1 MKWVKYTIESTIEA
15 EDIISCELAELG
27 VEGVQIEDSLPL
39 SFAELEAMYVDP
51 DAEELMPDS
60 IPDIDGSRISFYI
73 RITDG
78 ESDINVPVKS
88 SDTVD
93 ASYTIHDRLWDQEEV
108 EALIG
113 EIRNRLNEMSAYVDI
128 GTGRITAD
136 YTEET
141 EWIDKWKEYYKPLVA
156 ANILVIPYWEDVPSE
171 YQVATE
177 DESLRVVRLNPGSA
191 FGSGSHET
199 TRLCMELIEK
209 YLKKGDRFID
219 IGAGSGIL
227 GLAALSNGAS
237 YVYSVELDPACEHIM
252 QENMELNGISEDEFR
267 IGIGNIL
274 EDDEMRAAAGD
285 DYDVLAANILAPVT
299 ITLSGPGQA
308 DSLVRKGGFFI
319 TSGIAK
325 YREDE
330 VKAAFM
336 RNPEWRIIDSRSA
349 GDWTALV
356 CERI

>member
-60 IPDIDGSRISFYI
+60 IPDIDGSRISFYL

-141 EWIDKWKEYYKPLVA
+141 EWIDKWKKNGWKTTKIYFKERTEY
-156 ANILVIPYWEDVPSE
+156 E
-171 YQVATE
+171 TE
-177 DESLRVVRLNPGSA
+177 IQCNRHDLFGLFTES
-191 FGSGSHET
+191 
-199 TRLCMELIEK
+199 
-209 YLKKGDRFID
+209 
-219 IGAGSGIL
+219 
-227 GLAALSNGAS
+227 
-237 YVYSVELDPACEHIM
+237 
-252 QENMELNGISEDEFR
+252 
-267 IGIGNIL
+267 
-274 EDDEMRAAAGD
+274 
-285 DYDVLAANILAPVT
+285 
-299 ITLSGPGQA
+299 
-308 DSLVRKGGFFI
+308 
-319 TSGIAK
+319 
-325 YREDE
+325 
-330 VKAAFM
+330 
-336 RNPEWRIIDSRSA
+336 
-349 GDWTALV
+349 
-356 CERI
+356 